1 MLVRRHCPL
10 QPSPPIR
17 SVLWVDLNIGG
28 SRTVRIDKCRLGVL
42 VLSGRLRR
50 PKITEIV
57 VVSARLL
64 LVGLG

>member
-1 MLVRRHCPL
+1 
-10 QPSPPIR
+10 
-17 SVLWVDLNIGG
+17 VDLNIGG

-42 VLSGRLRR
+42 VLSERLRR